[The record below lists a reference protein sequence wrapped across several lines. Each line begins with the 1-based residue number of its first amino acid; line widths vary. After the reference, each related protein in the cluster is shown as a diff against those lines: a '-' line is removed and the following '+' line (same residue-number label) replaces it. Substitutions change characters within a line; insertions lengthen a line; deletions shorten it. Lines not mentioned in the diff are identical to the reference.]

1 MAGLIKH
8 LCALICLLPSHAPCS
23 DADLEADADGLR
35 EEAMVLFEHGDPR
48 SALSV
53 GQRAVRLAR
62 YLPETSWRIVEI
74 YDDAGLYYYSA
85 GQWKQSA
92 HHQAIAVLLACA
104 TQENAE
110 MYRTYLERL
119 GLAFAKYRPR
129 QDFGPIAENP
139 LILLKDVALGLRK
152 NPDLRRRYF
161 TTYRIRG
168 ASPSDPPAYLYKL
181 RSGEIPESCG

>member
-1 MAGLIKH
+1 
-8 LCALICLLPSHAPCS
+8 
-23 DADLEADADGLR
+23 
-35 EEAMVLFEHGDPR
+35 MVLFERGDHR
-48 SALSV
+48 SALTV
-53 GQRAVRLAR
+53 GKRAVKEAR
-62 YLPETSWRIVEI
+62 HLPEASWRIVET

-104 TQENAE
+104 TQENAA

-119 GLAFAKYRPR
+119 GMAFAKYRPR

-139 LILLKDVALGLRK
+139 VILLKDVALGLRK

-161 TTYRIRG
+161 TTYRVRA
-168 ASPSDPPAYLYKL
+168 ASPSESPTYLYKL
-181 RSGEIPESCG
+181 RTETIPQSCG